1 MIFKQYNAYYTTAT
15 ILEWK
20 YLLKHDKYKDIILDS
35 LKYLVEKRRII
46 LNAFV
51 IMNNHMHLIWQI
63 VEPNELSA
71 VQRDFLRFVAQNIKY
86 DLKKHHPN
94 ELKRYKVDA
103 ADREYQIWERNPLS
117 VEIWSEWVMRQK
129 LNYIHQ
135 NPVRANLVSDPE
147 KYKYSSAY
155 FYKTGIDT
163 FGMLTHID
171 F

>member
-1 MIFKQYNAYYTTAT
+1 MIFKQHNAYYTTAT

-63 VEPNELSA
+63 VEPNELAA
-71 VQRDFLRFVAQNIKY
+71 VQRDFLKFVAQNIKY
-86 DLKKHHPN
+86 DLKQHHPE

-117 VEIWSEWVMRQK
+117 VAVWSEWVMQQK
-129 LNYIHQ
+129 LHYIHQ

-147 KYKYSSAY
+147 NYKYSSAY
-155 FYKTGIDT
+155 FYKTGIDN